1 MIFII
6 IIGFCFNYYTCLIL
20 EENSVKIIKRKLYY
34 KKTIVYDKFDL
45 DRIELEYKSGGN
57 DEGPHHYY
65 YFNLILTS
73 GKKEIIYKL
82 GTNNDKLN
90 REAFDALINIVN
102 LYIGA
107 S

>member
-1 MIFII
+1 M
-6 IIGFCFNYYTCLIL
+6 
-20 EENSVKIIKRKLYY
+20 VKRKLYY

-102 LYIGA
+102 LYIEPHNLNLNNIFIIIRIIKLNKII
-107 S
+107 